1 MLGYLLEAYVWR
13 MLSGFR
19 TRTCESTNSRLLF
32 PLSLPERGEG
42 DGYIGYSHG
51 LCQSV
56 AFFILVLLQNW
67 HAKT

>member
-19 TRTCESTNSRLLF
+19 ARTCESTNNRLLF

-42 DGYIGYSHG
+42 VGYIGYSHG

-56 AFFILVLLQNW
+56 AFFILVLLLNW